1 MRVPYVPED
10 VPVQNQT
17 ESDILARIV
26 ERRGSHGLLP
36 LDRALLHSVFIA
48 DGWNTFLGSIRT
60 KTSLHS
66 ILSEL
71 LICRVAVLNKAS
83 FEWDHHAPLLVEAGF
98 PSDALHVLKLD
109 TFEKLDSPDLQGEQ
123 LLSASQLAALAY
135 ADQMTLSVQVG
146 DDVFEK
152 LKQHYNTREIVEI
165 TATVS
170 AYNCVSR
177 FLVAL
182 DVDERAG
189 KTDAGK

>member
-17 ESDILARIV
+17 ESDILARII

-36 LDRALLHSVFIA
+36 LDRALLHSVFVA

-60 KTSLHS
+60 KTSLHP

-83 FEWDHHAPLLVEAGF
+83 FEWDHHAPILVEAGF
-98 PSDALHVLKLD
+98 PSDALHVLKVD
-109 TFEKLDSPDLQGEQ
+109 SFENSSLELQVDQ
-123 LLSASQLAALAY
+123 LLSPSQLAALAY
-135 ADQMTLSVQVG
+135 ADQMTLSVKVS
-146 DDVFEK
+146 DDVFER

-165 TATVS
+165 TATIS

-189 KTDAGK
+189 EEKSGN

>member
-17 ESDILARIV
+17 ESEILARIV

-36 LDRALLHSVFIA
+36 LDRALLHSVFVA

-60 KTSLHS
+60 KTSLHP

-71 LICRVAVLNKAS
+71 LICRVAILNKAS
-83 FEWDHHAPLLVEAGF
+83 FEWDHHAPILVEAGF
-98 PSDALHVLKLD
+98 PSDSLHVLKLD
-109 TFEKLDSPDLQGEQ
+109 SFESSNPELYVHQ
-123 LLSASQLAALAY
+123 LLTPSQLAALAY
-135 ADQMTLSVQVG
+135 ADQMTLSVKVS
-146 DDVFEK
+146 DDVFEGLK
-152 LKQHYNTREIVEI
+152 LHYNTREIVEI
-165 TATVS
+165 TATIS

-182 DVDERAG
+182 NVDERAEKEDSG
-189 KTDAGK
+189 K

>member
-98 PSDALHVLKLD
+98 PSDALHPGLA
-109 TFEKLDSPDLQGEQ
+109 GRA

-146 DDVFEK
+146 DDVFER